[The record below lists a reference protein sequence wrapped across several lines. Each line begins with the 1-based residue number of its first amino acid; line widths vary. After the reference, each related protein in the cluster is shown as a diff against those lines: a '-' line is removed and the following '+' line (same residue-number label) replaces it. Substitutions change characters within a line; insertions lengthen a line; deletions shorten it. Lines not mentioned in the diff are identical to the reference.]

1 MSPMPETVSTPEPL
15 PPAPPRSALGRALQ
29 TLRPSHAHTAFT
41 ATILLASAA
50 FLSKIISLVRV
61 KYITHVLGSS
71 AMADAFN
78 ASFQLPDTISY
89 FLLGGATSITF
100 VTMLTRYRET
110 NREAEGEEA
119 FSVIFTT
126 MMVVLTAAIVLA
138 EFLAPVYVHYAFP
151 GFLANP
157 AKFAKC
163 VQLTRIIL
171 PGQAFFFGGGIFS
184 AVLLARKQFTLQ
196 AFAPLIYNVGMIVGG
211 VALFHWLGVDAIA
224 WGGLAG
230 VILGPFAINAWGA
243 RKAGM
248 RVRLHL
254 DFRNR
259 GLREWVGLSLPLML
273 GFSLTTVDGWIIAHY
288 ASQLPG
294 DVSLLSYAKQLFSV
308 PQALG
313 QAAGA
318 ASLPFLAS
326 LFGRDGNAPFARSVN
341 ESVSRIVA
349 FSFLLTAWMVP
360 MARPAVDFF
369 FRGGRFDRADTGA
382 MAMYFAIFAL
392 SLCFWSAQAIYA
404 RAFYATSNTLTPM
417 IAATLIVL
425 AVLPVY
431 ALLFHLHGA
440 AGLAFASDLGI
451 AVQACVFAWLLHRR
465 RLAPFGGLDFAELGR
480 SMLAAVLS
488 GAALLGLERLL
499 PGRMTRFE
507 ELGVLLA
514 SAVVWIGLCWLI
526 LQVSGSSLP
535 GQLARRLRGR
545 GAVATRAV

>member
-1 MSPMPETVSTPEPL
+1 MPSSQSPEEMPRGSVVS
-15 PPAPPRSALGRALQ
+15 RALQ
-29 TLRPSHAHTAFT
+29 TLHPSHAHTAFT
-41 ATILLASAA
+41 ATILLAAAA

-61 KYITHVLGSS
+61 QYITHVLGSS
-71 AMADAFN
+71 PMADAFN

-100 VTMLTRYRET
+100 VTMLTRYRES

-126 MMVVLTAAIVLA
+126 MMVVLSVAIVAA
-138 EFLAPVYVHYAFP
+138 EFLAPVYVRYAFP
-151 GFLANP
+151 GFLQDP

-163 VQLTRIIL
+163 VQLTRVIL
-171 PGQAFFFGGGIFS
+171 PGQAFFFGGGIFA

-196 AFAPLIYNVGMIVGG
+196 AFAPLIYNVGMILGG
-211 VALFHWLGVDAIA
+211 VTLFWWLGVDSIA

-243 RKAGM
+243 RRAGM
-248 RVRLHL
+248 RLRLHL
-254 DFRNR
+254 DFKNK

-273 GFSLTTVDGWIIAHY
+273 GFSLTTVDSWIISHY

-326 LFGRDGNAPFARSVN
+326 LFGREGNQPFAKSVN
-341 ESVSRIVA
+341 DSVSRIVA

-360 MARPAVDFF
+360 MGGPAVDFF
-369 FRGGRFDRADTGA
+369 FRGGRFGRADTGS
-382 MAMYFAIFAL
+382 MALYFAIFAL

-417 IAATLIVL
+417 IAATVIVL
-425 AVLPVY
+425 AMLPVY
-431 ALLFHLHGA
+431 ALLFHAHGA
-440 AGLAFASDLGI
+440 AGLAFASDIGI
-451 AVQACVFAWLLHRR
+451 ALQACVFAWMLHRR
-465 RLAPFGGLDFAELGR
+465 GLAPVRGLDWAELGR
-480 SMLAAVLS
+480 SLLAAAVSAGVLFGLRLLLPARLS
-488 GAALLGLERLL
+488 RLEEFGTLLVSALL
-499 PGRMTRFE
+499 
-507 ELGVLLA
+507 
-514 SAVVWIGLCWLI
+514 WIGLCWMVLRA
-526 LQVSGSSLP
+526 SGSSLP
-535 GQLARRLRGR
+535 EQLARRIAKR
-545 GAVATRAV
+545 